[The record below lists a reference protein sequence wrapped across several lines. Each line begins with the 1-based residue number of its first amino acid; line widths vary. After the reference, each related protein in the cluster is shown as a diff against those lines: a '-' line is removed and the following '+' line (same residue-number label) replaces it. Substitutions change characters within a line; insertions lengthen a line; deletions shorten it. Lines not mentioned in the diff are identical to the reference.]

1 MPTRISRW
9 GIFGIVYLTMVSF
22 ALVFQSV
29 PPLLH
34 LIIDDMAISHGQ
46 AGLLMSLFSLP
57 GILIAIPVGIYADRY
72 GVKRIGIYSFLLLIA
87 GTVMVAMGP
96 SFTVLAAGRVLG
108 GIGGMTLAVLCPQ
121 IIAQWFAHKETG
133 LAMGLFHSGMPVAF
147 ITAQNVL
154 SWVGVTWDWRLGIW
168 LTLGVAI
175 LAFAVFVLFL
185 VQAPSAPKRE
195 QDWRGI
201 LSGLRHIGLPI
212 WLLGLIWG
220 LFNAAAI
227 AMFTFAHDF
236 MVGAGIDPI
245 TAGRNASWFMVAS
258 LFAGPVV
265 GYMVDRLG
273 HKLVFPLVGA
283 ICMAALFPL
292 VPGDINQV
300 VFLIVIIGIFSA
312 CIPSPVFSLAADV
325 LSPRQLGVGYG
336 ILTTLL
342 NVGAFAGP
350 WLVGLSRDMTGT
362 YRAGFGMMSF
372 FTFLAAVVV
381 VVLWV
386 RLKGRPPRRLDG

>member
-1 MPTRISRW
+1 MQTRISRW
-9 GIFGIVYLTMVSF
+9 GIFGIAYFTLVSF

-57 GILIAIPVGIYADRY
+57 GIIVAIPVGIYADRY

-87 GTVMVAMGP
+87 GTVMVALGS
-96 SFTVLAAGRVLG
+96 SFAVLAAGRVLG

-121 IIAQWFAHKETG
+121 ILAQWFARKETG

-154 SWVGVTWDWRLGIW
+154 SWVGVTWGWRLGIW
-168 LTLGVAI
+168 ITLGVAI
-175 LAFAVFVLFL
+175 VAFVVFAIFL
-185 VQAPSAPKRE
+185 VPAPAVARRE
-195 QDWRGI
+195 QDWRGL

-220 LFNAAAI
+220 LFNAATI

-245 TAGRNASWFMVAS
+245 IAGRNASWYMVAS

-273 HKLVFPLVGA
+273 HKLVFPLVGG

-300 VFLIVIIGIFSA
+300 VLLIVIIGIFSA
-312 CIPSPVFSLAADV
+312 GVPSPVFSLAADV

-336 ILTTLL
+336 ILTTVL

-362 YRAGFGMMSF
+362 YRVGFGVMSLF
-372 FTFLAAVVV
+372 AFLVVV
-381 VVLWV
+381 TAAVLWV
-386 RLKGRPPRRLDG
+386 RLKGRPARRLDG